1 MSSTTSL
8 ILIGVAVL
16 FILGIKFLSSPKTA
30 RMGNLVA
37 AAGML
42 IGFVIL
48 CDRDGTKVWSHTW
61 TFNYTLIAIA
71 IVIGLIIGAIGAY
84 SVKMTAMPQM
94 VALFNGLG
102 GGAAALVASLEFI
115 KGAHPVEMAGVTLP
129 VIHEMSVAFIIP
141 MLFAT
146 LIGSLSF
153 SGSIIAYLKLQGKFE
168 KPHTFPGQNIL
179 NGLILLVIL
188 GLCGWLTFDASN
200 GNAVTAFVVMFSL
213 ALFFGIAMV
222 MPIGGADMPV
232 VISLLNSFTG
242 LAGFLTFNAT
252 SGNAIVAFIVMF
264 SLALFFGIAMVM
276 PIGGADMPVVISL
289 LNSFTGLA
297 VAADG
302 FAINN
307 TAMIVAGT
315 LVGSSGTLLTLL
327 MCKAMNRPV
336 TNVLF
341 RAFGSSGGTAAAA
354 GGVAG
359 TVKPI
364 QADEVALLLAYAQR
378 VVVVPGY
385 GMAVAQAQHAVR
397 ELTEELGKR
406 GIEVQFAIHAVAC
419 RMPGH
424 MNVLLAEANVPYDQL
439 IEMEQINPSMDRV
452 DVCLV
457 IGANDVVNPAAHEDK
472 SSPIYG
478 MPIIEAD
485 RCKTTIV
492 MKRSMA
498 AGFAGI
504 ENALF
509 YKDNTRMLFGD
520 AKASLNALVAAV
532 KAS

>member
-1 MSSTTSL
+1 MSSIVPL
-8 ILIGVAVL
+8 ISIGVAVL
-16 FILGIKFLSSPKTA
+16 FIIGIKFLSSPKTA
-30 RMGNLVA
+30 RLGNLVA
-37 AAGML
+37 AAGMFIAFWAL
-42 IGFVIL
+42 HKPSPAPGIVG
-48 CDRDGTKVWSHTW
+48 DPVWTLSW
-61 TFNYTLIAIA
+61 NLNYTLIALG
-71 IVIGLIIGAIGAY
+71 IVIGLILGTFGAY
-84 SVKMTAMPQM
+84 SVKMTSMPQM

-102 GGAAALVASLEFI
+102 GGAAALVASLEFL
-115 KGAHPVEMAGVTLP
+115 KDARGFQVE
-129 VIHEMSVAFIIP
+129 AFIAGS

-153 SGSIIAYLKLQGKFE
+153 SGSIIAYLKLEGKFE
-168 KPHTFPGQNIL
+168 KPHTFPGQNVL
-179 NGLILLVIL
+179 NGFILLVIL
-188 GLCGWLTFDASN
+188 GLCGY
-200 GNAVTAFVVMFSL
+200 
-213 ALFFGIAMV
+213 
-222 MPIGGADMPV
+222 
-232 VISLLNSFTG
+232 
-242 LAGFLTFNAT
+242 LTFNA
-252 SGNAIVAFIVMF
+252 SGGNAITAFIVMF

-307 TAMIVAGT
+307 LAMVVAGT

-341 RAFGSSGGTAAAA
+341 GAFGSSGGGKAANN
-354 GGVAG
+354 GVAG
-359 TVKPI
+359 SVKPI
-364 QADEVALLLAYAQR
+364 QADEAALLLAYAQR

-385 GMAVAQAQHAVR
+385 GMAVAQAQHQVR
-397 ELTEELGKR
+397 ELSDELGKR
-406 GIEVQFAIHAVAC
+406 GVEVQFAIHPVAG

-457 IGANDVVNPAAHEDK
+457 IGANDVVNPAAREEK

-485 RCKTTIV
+485 RCKATIV

-504 ENALF
+504 ENHLF

-520 AKASLNALVAAV
+520 AKASLNTLVAAV
-532 KAS
+532 KAN

>member
-1 MSSTTSL
+1 MSSTIAL
-8 ILIGVAVL
+8 IFIGVSVL
-16 FILGIKFLSSPKTA
+16 FIIGIKFLSSPKTA
-30 RMGNLVA
+30 RYGNLVA
-37 AAGML
+37 AFGML
-42 IGFVIL
+42 VALIALHKTTG
-48 CDRDGTKVWSHTW
+48 DYVWSQGW
-61 TFNYTLIAIA
+61 NLNYTLIALGT
-71 IVIGLIIGAIGAY
+71 VIGLIIGAIGAY

-94 VALFNGLG
+94 VAMFNGLG
-102 GGAAALVASLEFI
+102 GGAAALVASLEFLRRAQ
-115 KGAHPVEMAGVTLP
+115 GMED
-129 VIHEMSVAFIIP
+129 VAAAITIP

-153 SGSIIAYLKLQGKFE
+153 SGSIIAYLKLEGKFE
-168 KPHTFPGQNIL
+168 KPHTFPGQNFL

-188 GLCGWLTFDASN
+188 GLGGW
-200 GNAVTAFVVMFSL
+200 
-213 ALFFGIAMV
+213 
-222 MPIGGADMPV
+222 
-232 VISLLNSFTG
+232 
-242 LAGFLTFNAT
+242 LTFNAT
-252 SGNAIVAFIVMF
+252 GGNAVTAFIVMF

-307 TAMIVAGT
+307 LAMVVAGT

-341 RAFGSSGGTAAAA
+341 GAFGSGGGGGKA
-354 GGVAG
+354 GAEDLAG
-359 TVKPI
+359 KSVKPI
-364 QADEVALLLAYAQR
+364 QADEAALLLAYAQR

-385 GMAVAQAQHAVR
+385 GMAVAQAQHQVR
-397 ELTEELGKR
+397 ELSDQLGKR
-406 GIEVQFAIHAVAC
+406 GVEVQFAIHPVAG

-439 IEMEQINPSMDRV
+439 QEMEAINPSMDRV

-457 IGANDVVNPAAHEDK
+457 IGANDVVNPAAREEK

-485 RCKTTIV
+485 HAKTVIV

-498 AGFAGI
+498 KGFAGI
-504 ENALF
+504 ENHLF

-520 AKASLNALVAAV
+520 AKASLNALIAAV
-532 KAS
+532 KAG

>member
-1 MSSTTSL
+1 MSSTIAL
-8 ILIGVAVL
+8 IFIGVAVL
-16 FILGIKFLSSPKTA
+16 FIIGIKFLSSPKTA
-30 RMGNLVA
+30 RTGNLVA

-42 IGFVIL
+42 VAL
-48 CDRDGTKVWSHTW
+48 LALHKTDGSYVWSQGW
-61 TFNYTLIAIA
+61 NFNYTLIALGT
-71 IVIGLIIGAIGAY
+71 VIGLIIGAIGAY
-84 SVKMTAMPQM
+84 RVKMTAMPQM

-102 GGAAALVASLEFI
+102 GGAAALVAALEFLR
-115 KGAHPVEMAGVTLP
+115 GAHSVEGIT
-129 VIHEMSVAFIIP
+129 AFIAGS

-153 SGSIIAYLKLQGKFE
+153 SGSAIAYLKLEGKFE
-168 KPHTFPGQNIL
+168 KPHTFPGQNIS

-188 GLCGWLTFDASN
+188 GLCGWLTFNASG
-200 GNAVTAFVVMFSL
+200 GNATTAFIVLFCL
-213 ALFFGIAMV
+213 ALFFGVAMV
-222 MPIGGADMPV
+222 
-232 VISLLNSFTG
+232 L
-242 LAGFLTFNAT
+242 
-252 SGNAIVAFIVMF
+252 
-264 SLALFFGIAMVM
+264 

-307 TAMIVAGT
+307 LAMVVAGT

-341 RAFGSSGGTAAAA
+341 GAFGSGGA
-354 GGVAG
+354 GVGAG
-359 TVKPI
+359 ASDLAGKTVKPI
-364 QADEVALLLAYAQR
+364 QADEVALLLTYAQR
-378 VVVVPGY
+378 VVIVPGY

-397 ELTEELGKR
+397 ELSDELGKR
-406 GIEVQFAIHAVAC
+406 GIEVQFAIHPVAG

-439 IEMEQINPSMDRV
+439 VEMEAINPTMDRV

-457 IGANDVVNPAAHEDK
+457 IGANDVVNPAAREDK

-478 MPIIEAD
+478 MPIIDAD
-485 RCKTTIV
+485 HAKTVIV

-504 ENALF
+504 ENLLF

-520 AKASLNALVAAV
+520 AKASLNALIAAE
-532 KAS
+532 KAN

>member
-1 MSSTTSL
+1 MSSSIALTY
-8 ILIGVAVL
+8 IAAAVL

-30 RMGNLVA
+30 RYGNLLA
-37 AAGML
+37 AFGML
-42 IGFVIL
+42 VALIATLPLLNSGNESSAQQ
-48 CDRDGTKVWSHTW
+48 GW
-61 TFNYTLIAIA
+61 TLNYTLMVVG

-94 VALFNGLG
+94 VAAFNGLG
-102 GGAAALVASLEFI
+102 GGAAALVASLEFLRR
-115 KGAHPVEMAGVTLP
+115 ADAGEITTFFA
-129 VIHEMSVAFIIP
+129 IT

-153 SGSIIAYLKLQGKFE
+153 SGSIIAFLKLQGHLE

-179 NGLILLVIL
+179 NGLILVVIL
-188 GLCGWLTFDASN
+188 GLCAYLTGWATTNTA
-200 GNAVTAFVVMFSL
+200 AFVAMFVL
-213 ALFFGIAMV
+213 ALVFGV
-222 MPIGGADMPV
+222 
-232 VISLLNSFTG
+232 
-242 LAGFLTFNAT
+242 
-252 SGNAIVAFIVMF
+252 
-264 SLALFFGIAMVM
+264 AMVM

-302 FAINN
+302 FTINN
-307 TAMIVAGT
+307 ISMIVAGT

-341 RAFGSSGGTAAAA
+341 GAFGSGGGGQAAAA
-354 GGVAG
+354 GVAG

-364 QADEVALLLAYAQR
+364 QADEAALLLSYAQQ
-378 VVVVPGY
+378 VVIVPGY

-397 ELTEELGKR
+397 ELSDELGKR
-406 GIEVQFAIHAVAC
+406 GVEVRFAIHPVAG

-439 IEMEQINPSMDRV
+439 CEMEAINPTMDRV

-457 IGANDVVNPAAHEDK
+457 IGANDVVNPAAREEK

-485 RCKTTIV
+485 HAKTVIV

-504 ENALF
+504 ENLLF

>member
-1 MSSTTSL
+1 MSSTIAL
-8 ILIGVAVL
+8 ILIGVSVL

-30 RMGNLVA
+30 RAGNLVA

-42 IGFVIL
+42 VGLLVLAKPEGGNIWAQG
-48 CDRDGTKVWSHTW
+48 W
-61 TFNYTLIAIA
+61 TFNYTLIVIGT
-71 IVIGLIIGAIGAY
+71 VIGLVIGALGAY
-84 SVKMTAMPQM
+84 SVKMTSMPQM

-102 GGAAALVASLEFI
+102 GGAAALVASLEFL
-115 KGAHPVEMAGVTLP
+115 KGAQPQQVAGMDLP
-129 VIHEMSVAFIIP
+129 MLHDVGAAITIP

-153 SGSIIAYLKLQGKFE
+153 SGSIIAYLKLEGKFE

-179 NGLILLVIL
+179 NGLILLVII
-188 GLCGWLTFDASN
+188 GLCGWLTFHA
-200 GNAVTAFVVMFSL
+200 
-213 ALFFGIAMV
+213 
-222 MPIGGADMPV
+222 
-232 VISLLNSFTG
+232 TG
-242 LAGFLTFNAT
+242 H
-252 SGNAIVAFIVMF
+252 NAIVAFIVMF

-307 TAMIVAGT
+307 NAMIVAGT

-341 RAFGSSGGTAAAA
+341 GAFGSSGGAGAAAA
-354 GGVAG
+354 GVVG

-385 GMAVAQAQHAVR
+385 GMAVAQAQHSVR

-406 GIEVQFAIHAVAC
+406 GVEVQFAIHPVAG

-457 IGANDVVNPAAHEDK
+457 IGANDVVNPAAREEK
-472 SSPIYG
+472 TSPIYG
-478 MPIIEAD
+478 MPIIDAD
-485 RCKTTIV
+485 RCKTCIV

-504 ENALF
+504 ENHLF

>member
-1 MSSTTSL
+1 MDLVAL
-8 ILIGVAVL
+8 IFIGVAIL
-16 FILGIKFLSSPKTA
+16 FIIGIKFLSSPKTA
-30 RMGNLVA
+30 RYGNLIA
-37 AAGML
+37 AAGMIIAFFAL
-42 IGFVIL
+42 HK
-48 CDRDGTKVWSHTW
+48 GTGVSVWTQGWS
-61 TFNYTLIAIA
+61 FNYTLIAIG
-71 IVIGLIIGAIGAY
+71 IVVGLILGAVGAY

-102 GGAAALVASLEFI
+102 GGAAALVAGLEFNR
-115 KGAHPVEMAGVTLP
+115 GAGGMVAVPVSITV
-129 VIHEMSVAFIIP
+129 P

-153 SGSIIAYLKLQGKFE
+153 AGSIIAYLKLEGKFE
-168 KPHTFPGQNIL
+168 KPHTFPGQNFL

-188 GLCGWLTFDASN
+188 GLGGWLTVNAVG
-200 GNAVTAFVVMFSL
+200 GNALTAFIIMFSL
-213 ALFFGIAMV
+213 ALIFGV
-222 MPIGGADMPV
+222 
-232 VISLLNSFTG
+232 
-242 LAGFLTFNAT
+242 
-252 SGNAIVAFIVMF
+252 
-264 SLALFFGIAMVM
+264 AMVM

-307 TAMIVAGT
+307 LAMIVAGT

-341 RAFGSSGGTAAAA
+341 GAFGSAGGSKAAA

-364 QADEVALLLAYAQR
+364 QADEAALLLAYAQR

-385 GMAVAQAQHAVR
+385 GMAVAQAQHQVR
-397 ELTEELGKR
+397 ELSDELGKR
-406 GIEVQFAIHAVAC
+406 GVEVQFAIHPVAG

-457 IGANDVVNPAAHEDK
+457 IGANDVVNPAAREEK
-472 SSPIYG
+472 TSPIYG

-485 RCKTTIV
+485 RCKCTIV

-504 ENALF
+504 ENLLF

-520 AKASLNALVAAV
+520 AKASLNALIAAV
-532 KAS
+532 KAN

>member
-1 MSSTTSL
+1 MSST
-8 ILIGVAVL
+8 IAFIIIGVSVL

-30 RMGNLVA
+30 RIGNLVA
-37 AAGML
+37 AAGMF
-42 IGFVIL
+42 IAL
-48 CDRDGTKVWSHTW
+48 CVLLKTDGTSVWSHGW
-61 TFNYTLIAIA
+61 SFNYTLIVIGT
-71 IVIGLIIGAIGAY
+71 IIGLIIGAIGAY
-84 SVKMTAMPQM
+84 SVKMTSMPQM

-115 KGAHPVEMAGVTLP
+115 KGAHPQELAGIELP
-129 VIHEMSVAFIIP
+129 VLHETTKFIAGS

-153 SGSIIAYLKLQGKFE
+153 SGSIIAYLKLEGKFE

-188 GLCGWLTFDASN
+188 GLCG
-200 GNAVTAFVVMFSL
+200 
-213 ALFFGIAMV
+213 
-222 MPIGGADMPV
+222 
-232 VISLLNSFTG
+232 
-242 LAGFLTFNAT
+242 FLTFNAT
-252 SGNAIVAFIVMF
+252 NGNATTAFIVMF
-264 SLALFFGIAMVM
+264 SLALFFGVAMVL

-307 TAMIVAGT
+307 LAMVVAGT

-336 TNVLF
+336 SNVLF
-341 RAFGSSGGTAAAA
+341 GAFGSSGSAAAAA
-354 GGVAG
+354 GGPAG

-364 QADEVALLLAYAQR
+364 QADEVAMLLAYAQR

-385 GMAVAQAQHAVR
+385 GMAVAQAQHSVR

-406 GIEVQFAIHAVAC
+406 GVEVQFAIHPVAG

-478 MPIIEAD
+478 MPIIDAD
-485 RCKTTIV
+485 HCKTCIV

>member
-1 MSSTTSL
+1 MSST
-8 ILIGVAVL
+8 IAIIIIGVAVL
-16 FILGIKFLSSPKTA
+16 FIIGIKLLASPKTA
-30 RMGNLVA
+30 RLGNLVA

-42 IGFVIL
+42 VALLTLHQPAGEY
-48 CDRDGTKVWSHTW
+48 VWSQGW
-61 TFNYTLIAIA
+61 TLNYTLIAIGTL
-71 IVIGLIIGAIGAY
+71 IGLVIGAIGAY

-94 VALFNGLG
+94 VALFNGVG
-102 GGAAALVASLEFI
+102 GGAAALVASLEFF
-115 KGAHPVEMAGVTLP
+115 KRAHGLEGITPFFAVT
-129 VIHEMSVAFIIP
+129 

-153 SGSIIAYLKLQGKFE
+153 SGSAIAYLKLEGKFE
-168 KPHTFPGQNIL
+168 RPMTFPGQNIF
-179 NGLILLVIL
+179 NGLILLVIF
-188 GLCGWLTFDASN
+188 GLCGYLTINSSASQ
-200 GNAVTAFVVMFSL
+200 ATTAFGVMFL
-213 ALFFGIAMV
+213 
-222 MPIGGADMPV
+222 
-232 VISLLNSFTG
+232 
-242 LAGFLTFNAT
+242 
-252 SGNAIVAFIVMF
+252 
-264 SLALFFGIAMVM
+264 LALFFGIAMVM

-302 FAINN
+302 FTINN
-307 TAMIVAGT
+307 LSMIVAGT

-341 RAFGSSGGTAAAA
+341 GAFGSSGGGGKA
-354 GGVAG
+354 GASDLGG
-359 TVKPI
+359 KTVKPI
-364 QADEVALLLAYAQR
+364 QADEAALLLGYAQQ
-378 VVVVPGY
+378 VVIVPGY
-385 GMAVAQAQHAVR
+385 GMAVAQAQHQVR
-397 ELTEELGKR
+397 ELSDELGKR
-406 GIEVQFAIHAVAC
+406 GVEVRFAIHPVAG

-439 IEMEQINPSMDRV
+439 CEMEAINPTMDRV

-457 IGANDVVNPAAHEDK
+457 IGANDVVNPAAREDK

-485 RCKTTIV
+485 RAKTVIV

-504 ENALF
+504 ENLLF

-520 AKASLNALVAAV
+520 AKASLQTLIAQL

>member
-1 MSSTTSL
+1 MSST
-8 ILIGVAVL
+8 IAFIIIGVSVL
-16 FILGIKFLSSPKTA
+16 FIIGIKFLSSPKTA
-30 RMGNLVA
+30 RLGNLVA

-42 IGFVIL
+42 LALLIL
-48 CDRDGTKVWSHTW
+48 HKPDGAYVWSQGW
-61 TFNYTLIAIA
+61 TFNYTLI
-71 IVIGLIIGAIGAY
+71 VIGTLVGLGIGAFGAY
-84 SVKMTAMPQM
+84 SVKMTSMPQM

-102 GGAAALVASLEFI
+102 GGAAALVASLEFTR
-115 KGAHPVEMAGVTLP
+115 GAHSAAGIT
-129 VIHEMSVAFIIP
+129 AFIAGS

-153 SGSIIAYLKLQGKFE
+153 SGSAIAYLKLEGKFE
-168 KPHTFPGQNIL
+168 KPMTFPGQNIL

-188 GLCGWLTFDASN
+188 GLCG
-200 GNAVTAFVVMFSL
+200 
-213 ALFFGIAMV
+213 
-222 MPIGGADMPV
+222 
-232 VISLLNSFTG
+232 
-242 LAGFLTFNAT
+242 FLTFNAT
-252 SGNAIVAFIVMF
+252 NGNATAAFIVMF
-264 SLALFFGIAMVM
+264 SLALFFGVAMVM

-307 TAMIVAGT
+307 LAMVVAGT

-341 RAFGSSGGTAAAA
+341 GAFGSSGGAAAA
-354 GGVAG
+354 SGDLAG
-359 TVKPI
+359 KTVKSV
-364 QADEVALLLAYAQR
+364 QADEAALLLSYAQQ
-378 VVVVPGY
+378 VVIVPGY
-385 GMAVAQAQHAVR
+385 GLAVAQAQHQVR
-397 ELTEELGKR
+397 ELADELGKR
-406 GIEVQFAIHAVAC
+406 GVEVRFAIHPVAG

-424 MNVLLAEANVPYDQL
+424 MNVLLAEANIPYDQL
-439 IEMEQINPSMDRV
+439 CEMEAVNPTMERV

-457 IGANDVVNPAAHEDK
+457 IGANDVVNPAAREEK
-472 SSPIYG
+472 TSPIYG

-485 RCKTTIV
+485 HAKAVIV

-504 ENALF
+504 ENHLF

-520 AKASLNALVAAV
+520 AKASLNALVAQV
-532 KAS
+532 KAG

>member
-1 MSSTTSL
+1 MSSTIAL
-8 ILIGVAVL
+8 IIIGVSVL

-30 RMGNLVA
+30 RHGNLVA
-37 AAGML
+37 AAGMIIALL
-42 IGFVIL
+42 ILHKTNGEY
-48 CDRDGTKVWSHTW
+48 VWSQGW
-61 TFNYTLIAIA
+61 SFNYTLIAIGT
-71 IVIGLIIGAIGAY
+71 IIGLIIGAIGAY

-102 GGAAALVASLEFI
+102 GGAAALVASLEFT
-115 KGAHPVEMAGVTLP
+115 KGAHGTEIAGVTLP
-129 VIHEMSVAFIIP
+129 VVADTSAFIAGS

-153 SGSIIAYLKLQGKFE
+153 SGSIIAYLKLEGKFE
-168 KPHTFPGQNIL
+168 KPHTFPGQNFL

-188 GLCGWLTFDASN
+188 VLCGWLTIHASGDHATN
-200 GNAVTAFVVMFSL
+200 FFILMFCL
-213 ALFFGIAMV
+213 ALFFGV
-222 MPIGGADMPV
+222 
-232 VISLLNSFTG
+232 
-242 LAGFLTFNAT
+242 
-252 SGNAIVAFIVMF
+252 
-264 SLALFFGIAMVM
+264 AMVM

-307 TAMIVAGT
+307 LAMVVAGT

-341 RAFGSSGGTAAAA
+341 GAFGSSGGGA
-354 GGVAG
+354 GAGPAGVAG

-364 QADEVALLLAYAQR
+364 QADEVALLLTYAQR
-378 VVVVPGY
+378 VVIVPGY

-397 ELTEELGKR
+397 ELSDELGKR
-406 GIEVQFAIHAVAC
+406 GIEVQFAIHPVAG

-439 IEMEQINPSMDRV
+439 CEMEAINPTMDRV

-457 IGANDVVNPAAHEDK
+457 IGANDVVNPAAREDK

-478 MPIIEAD
+478 MPIIDAD
-485 RCKTTIV
+485 HAKTVIV

-504 ENALF
+504 ENLLF

>member
-1 MSSTTSL
+1 MTMSSAVSL
-8 ILIGVAVL
+8 IFIGVAVL
-16 FILGIKFLSSPKTA
+16 FIIGIKFLSSPKTA
-30 RMGNLVA
+30 RAGNLVA

-42 IGFVIL
+42 VAFL
-48 CDRDGTKVWSHTW
+48 ALHKPDGTSVWMQGW
-61 TFNYTLIAIA
+61 NMNYTLIAIG
-71 IVIGLIIGAIGAY
+71 IGIGLVIGAAGAY

-102 GGAAALVASLEFI
+102 GGAAALVASLEFMRDSHR
-115 KGAHPVEMAGVTLP
+115 ADAVT
-129 VIHEMSVAFIIP
+129 AFVTVP

-168 KPHTFPGQNIL
+168 KPMTFKGQNFL

-188 GLCGWLTFDASN
+188 GLAGWLTI
-200 GNAVTAFVVMFSL
+200 NATVPAAATAFLVMFL
-213 ALFFGIAMV
+213 
-222 MPIGGADMPV
+222 
-232 VISLLNSFTG
+232 
-242 LAGFLTFNAT
+242 
-252 SGNAIVAFIVMF
+252 
-264 SLALFFGIAMVM
+264 LALFFGIAMVM

-302 FAINN
+302 FAIDN

-341 RAFGSSGGTAAAA
+341 GAFGSGGGSKAAAN
-354 GGVAG
+354 GIAG
-359 TVKPI
+359 TVKPV

-378 VVVVPGY
+378 VVIVPGY
-385 GMAVAQAQHAVR
+385 GMAVAQAQHQVR
-397 ELTEELGKR
+397 ELTDELGKR
-406 GIEVQFAIHAVAC
+406 GVEVQFAIHPVAG

-424 MNVLLAEANVPYDQL
+424 MNVLLAEANVSYDQL

-457 IGANDVVNPAAHEDK
+457 IGANDVVNPAAREEK

-485 RCKTTIV
+485 RCKSTIV

-504 ENALF
+504 ENHLF

-520 AKASLNALVAAV
+520 AKSSLQQLITAV
-532 KAS
+532 KEN

>member
-1 MSSTTSL
+1 MSSTIAL
-8 ILIGVAVL
+8 IIIGVAVL
-16 FILGIKFLSSPKTA
+16 FIIGIKLLSSPKTA
-30 RMGNLVA
+30 RRGNLLA

-42 IGFVIL
+42 VALLALHKPG
-48 CDRDGTKVWSHTW
+48 GEYVWSQGW
-61 TFNYTLIAIA
+61 TFNYTLIATGTIL
-71 IVIGLIIGAIGAY
+71 GLIIGAIGAY

-102 GGAAALVASLEFI
+102 GGAAALVASLEFYR
-115 KGAHPVEMAGVTLP
+115 GAHRLEGIA
-129 VIHEMSVAFIIP
+129 AFIAVA

-153 SGSIIAYLKLQGKFE
+153 SGSIIAYLKLEGKFE
-168 KPHTFPGQNIL
+168 KPVTFPGQNIL

-188 GLCGWLTFDASN
+188 GLCGWLTFNATN
-200 GNAVTAFVVMFSL
+200 GNSNTFFIVMFAL
-213 ALFFGIAMV
+213 ALFFGV
-222 MPIGGADMPV
+222 
-232 VISLLNSFTG
+232 
-242 LAGFLTFNAT
+242 
-252 SGNAIVAFIVMF
+252 
-264 SLALFFGIAMVM
+264 AMVM

-307 TAMIVAGT
+307 LAMIVAGT

-341 RAFGSSGGTAAAA
+341 GAFGSGSSGGKGGA
-354 GGVAG
+354 GDLGG
-359 TVKPI
+359 KTVKPI
-364 QADEVALLLAYAQR
+364 QADEAALLLGYAQQ
-378 VVVVPGY
+378 VVIVPGY
-385 GMAVAQAQHAVR
+385 GMAVAQAQHQVR
-397 ELTEELGKR
+397 ELSDELGKH
-406 GIEVQFAIHAVAC
+406 GVEVRFAIHPVAG

-439 IEMEQINPSMDRV
+439 CEMEAINPTMDRV

-457 IGANDVVNPAAHEDK
+457 IGANDVVNPAAREEK

-485 RCKTTIV
+485 RCKSVIV
-492 MKRSMA
+492 IKRSMA

-504 ENALF
+504 ENHLF

-520 AKASLNALVAAV
+520 AKASLQTLITQL

>member
-1 MSSTTSL
+1 MNL
-8 ILIGVAVL
+8 IALIVIGVAVL

-30 RMGNLVA
+30 RTGNLVA
-37 AAGML
+37 AAGMG
-42 IGFVIL
+42 IAL
-48 CDRDGTKVWSHTW
+48 CVLLKTDGTSVWSHGW
-61 TFNYTLIAIA
+61 SFNYTLIVIGTL
-71 IVIGLIIGAIGAY
+71 IGLIIGAIGAY
-84 SVKMTAMPQM
+84 SVKMTSMPQM

-115 KGAHPVEMAGVTLP
+115 KGAHGTEHAGMELP
-129 VIHEMSVAFIIP
+129 AVHQSTAFIAGS

-153 SGSIIAYLKLQGKFE
+153 SGSIIAYLKLEGKFE

-188 GLCGWLTFDASN
+188 GLCGFLTFNASG
-200 GNAVTAFVVMFSL
+200 GNATTAFIVMFCL
-213 ALFFGIAMV
+213 ALFFGVAMV
-222 MPIGGADMPV
+222 
-232 VISLLNSFTG
+232 L
-242 LAGFLTFNAT
+242 
-252 SGNAIVAFIVMF
+252 
-264 SLALFFGIAMVM
+264 

-307 TAMIVAGT
+307 LAMVVAGT

-341 RAFGSSGGTAAAA
+341 GAFGSSGGGGAAA

-378 VVVVPGY
+378 VVIVPGY
-385 GMAVAQAQHAVR
+385 GMAVAQAQHSVR
-397 ELTEELGKR
+397 ELSDELGKR
-406 GIEVQFAIHAVAC
+406 GVEVQFAIHPVAG

-424 MNVLLAEANVPYDQL
+424 MNVLLAEANVSYDQL
-439 IEMEQINPSMDRV
+439 IEMETINPSMDRV

-457 IGANDVVNPAAHEDK
+457 IGANDVVNPAAREEK
-472 SSPIYG
+472 TSPIYG

-485 RCKTTIV
+485 RCKTVIV

-504 ENALF
+504 ENHLF

>member
-1 MSSTTSL
+1 MSSQIVPL
-8 ILIGVAVL
+8 VIIGVSVL

-30 RMGNLVA
+30 RLGNLVA
-37 AAGML
+37 AAGMF
-42 IGFVIL
+42 IAL
-48 CDRDGTKVWSHTW
+48 CVLLKTDGTSVWSHGW
-61 TFNYTLIAIA
+61 SFNYTLIVIGTL
-71 IVIGLIIGAIGAY
+71 IGLIIGAIGAY
-84 SVKMTAMPQM
+84 SVKMTSMPQM

-115 KGAHPVEMAGVTLP
+115 KGAHGPEIAGIKLP
-129 VIHEMSVAFIIP
+129 ALQAASAFIAGS

-153 SGSIIAYLKLQGKFE
+153 SGSIIAYLKLEGKFE

-188 GLCGWLTFDASN
+188 GLCGFLTFNASG
-200 GNAVTAFVVMFSL
+200 GNATLAFIVLFCL
-213 ALFFGIAMV
+213 ALFFGV
-222 MPIGGADMPV
+222 
-232 VISLLNSFTG
+232 
-242 LAGFLTFNAT
+242 
-252 SGNAIVAFIVMF
+252 
-264 SLALFFGIAMVM
+264 AMVM

-307 TAMIVAGT
+307 LAMVVAGT

-341 RAFGSSGGTAAAA
+341 GAFGSSGGSAAAA

-385 GMAVAQAQHAVR
+385 GMAVAQAQHSVR

-406 GIEVQFAIHAVAC
+406 GVEVQFAIHPVAG

-439 IEMEQINPSMDRV
+439 VEMEAINPSMDRV

-457 IGANDVVNPAAHEDK
+457 IGANDVVNPAAREDK

-485 RCKTTIV
+485 RCKTVIV

-504 ENALF
+504 ENHLF

-520 AKASLNALVAAV
+520 AKASLNALVAQV

>member
-1 MSSTTSL
+1 MSSTIAL
-8 ILIGVAVL
+8 IIIGVAVL
-16 FILGIKFLSSPKTA
+16 FIIGIKFLSSPKTA
-30 RMGNLVA
+30 RIGNLIA
-37 AAGML
+37 AAGMFIAL
-42 IGFVIL
+42 ISLHKPGG
-48 CDRDGTKVWSHTW
+48 DYVWSQGW
-61 TFNYTLIAIA
+61 TFNYTLIAIGTF
-71 IVIGLIIGAIGAY
+71 IGLIIGAIGAY

-94 VALFNGLG
+94 VAMFNGLG
-102 GGAAALVASLEFI
+102 GGAAALVASLEFVRRSHSLEGI
-115 KGAHPVEMAGVTLP
+115 TGFDAG
-129 VIHEMSVAFIIP
+129 S

-153 SGSIIAYLKLQGKFE
+153 SGSIIAWMKLEGKFE
-168 KPHTFPGQNIL
+168 KPHTFPGQNFL

-188 GLCGWLTFDASN
+188 GLCGWLTFNAS
-200 GNAVTAFVVMFSL
+200 GNHATDFFILMFCL
-213 ALFFGIAMV
+213 ALFFGVAMV
-222 MPIGGADMPV
+222 
-232 VISLLNSFTG
+232 L
-242 LAGFLTFNAT
+242 
-252 SGNAIVAFIVMF
+252 
-264 SLALFFGIAMVM
+264 

-307 TAMIVAGT
+307 LAMVVAGT

-341 RAFGSSGGTAAAA
+341 GAFGSSGGSQAAA

-378 VVVVPGY
+378 VVIVPGY
-385 GMAVAQAQHAVR
+385 GMAVAQAQHSVR
-397 ELTEELGKR
+397 ELSDELGKR
-406 GIEVQFAIHAVAC
+406 GIEVQFAIHPVAG

-457 IGANDVVNPAAHEDK
+457 IGANDVVNPAAREEK
-472 SSPIYG
+472 TSPIYG

-485 RCKTTIV
+485 RCKQCIV

-504 ENALF
+504 ENHLF

>member
-1 MSSTTSL
+1 VNST
-8 ILIGVAVL
+8 IAYIIIGVSVL
-16 FILGIKFLSSPKTA
+16 FIIGIKLLASPKTA
-30 RMGNLVA
+30 RIGNQVA

-42 IGFVIL
+42 IAFLTLHKPTGEY
-48 CDRDGTKVWSHTW
+48 VWAQGW
-61 TFNYTLIAIA
+61 TFNYTLIAIGT
-71 IVIGLIIGAIGAY
+71 IVGLIIGAIGAY

-94 VALFNGLG
+94 VALFNGAG
-102 GGAAALVASLEFI
+102 GGAAALVASLEFLNPEHGI
-115 KGAHPVEMAGVTLP
+115 MT
-129 VIHEMSVAFIIP
+129 FIAIS

-153 SGSIIAYLKLQGKFE
+153 SGSIIAFLKLEGKFE

-179 NGLILLVIL
+179 NGLVLLVIL
-188 GLCGWLTFDASN
+188 GLCGWLAFHTSG
-200 GNAVTAFVVMFSL
+200 GNTTMEFIIMFAL
-213 ALFFGIAMV
+213 ALFFGV
-222 MPIGGADMPV
+222 
-232 VISLLNSFTG
+232 
-242 LAGFLTFNAT
+242 
-252 SGNAIVAFIVMF
+252 
-264 SLALFFGIAMVM
+264 AMVM

-302 FAINN
+302 FANN
-307 TAMIVAGT
+307 NLAMVVAGT

-341 RAFGSSGGTAAAA
+341 GAFGSTGGAGAAAA
-354 GGVAG
+354 GDLAG
-359 TVKPI
+359 KTVKPI
-364 QADEVALLLAYAQR
+364 QADEVAVLLAYAQQ
-378 VVVVPGY
+378 VVIVPGY
-385 GMAVAQAQHAVR
+385 GMAVAQAQHQVA
-397 ELTEELGKR
+397 ELSEELGQR
-406 GIEVQFAIHAVAC
+406 GVEVRFAIHPVAG

-424 MNVLLAEANVPYDQL
+424 MNVLLAEANIPYEQL
-439 IEMEQINPSMDRV
+439 CEMEAINPTMERV

-457 IGANDVVNPAAHEDK
+457 IGANDVVNPAAREDK

-478 MPIIEAD
+478 MPIIDAD
-485 RCKTTIV
+485 HAKTVIV

-504 ENALF
+504 ENHLF

-520 AKASLNALVAAV
+520 AKASLNALVAQI

>member
-1 MSSTTSL
+1 MSSTIAL

-30 RMGNLVA
+30 RRGNLVA
-37 AAGML
+37 AAGMV
-42 IGFVIL
+42 IGFIIL
-48 CDRDGTKVWSHTW
+48 SKPDGANIWTQGW
-61 TFNYTLIAIA
+61 TFNYTLI
-71 IVIGLIIGAIGAY
+71 VIGILVGLVIGALGAY

-115 KGAHPVEMAGVTLP
+115 KGTNPPELLGVKLP
-129 VIHEMSVAFIIP
+129 ELHDPSAAITIP

-153 SGSIIAYLKLQGKFE
+153 AGSIIAYLKLEGKFE
-168 KPHTFPGQNIL
+168 KPHTFPGQNFL

-188 GLCGWLTFDASN
+188 GLCGWLTFNAT
-200 GNAVTAFVVMFSL
+200 GHNAVVAFVVMFCL

-222 MPIGGADMPV
+222 
-232 VISLLNSFTG
+232 L
-242 LAGFLTFNAT
+242 
-252 SGNAIVAFIVMF
+252 
-264 SLALFFGIAMVM
+264 

-307 TAMIVAGT
+307 NAMIVAGT

-341 RAFGSSGGTAAAA
+341 GAFGSGGGSKAAV

-364 QADEVALLLAYAQR
+364 QADEVALLLTYAQR
-378 VVVVPGY
+378 VVIVPGY

-397 ELTEELGKR
+397 ELSDELGKR
-406 GIEVQFAIHAVAC
+406 GIEVQFAIHPVAG

-439 IEMEQINPSMDRV
+439 IEMEQINPTMDRV

-457 IGANDVVNPAAHEDK
+457 IGANDVVNPAAREEK

-504 ENALF
+504 ENHLF

-532 KAS
+532 KVS

>member
-1 MSSTTSL
+1 MSSFIAIIF
-8 ILIGVAVL
+8 ILVSVL
-16 FILGIKFLSSPKTA
+16 FILGIKLLGSPKTA
-30 RMGNLVA
+30 RYGNLLA
-37 AAGML
+37 AFGML
-42 IGFVIL
+42 IALAATIPLLGSSEETSL
-48 CDRDGTKVWSHTW
+48 LQHGWS
-61 TFNYTLIAIA
+61 FNYTLMVVG

-94 VALFNGLG
+94 VAAFNGLG
-102 GGAAALVASLEFI
+102 GGAAALVGSLEFLRRANSPEGI
-115 KGAHPVEMAGVTLP
+115 T
-129 VIHEMSVAFIIP
+129 AFFAIT
-141 MLFAT
+141 MLFAA

-153 SGSIIAYLKLQGKFE
+153 SGSIIAFAKLEGYFE
-168 KPHTFPGQNIL
+168 RPHTFPGQNFL
-179 NGLILLVIL
+179 NGLIVAVII
-188 GLCGWLTFDASN
+188 GLCVYITGWAPTNS
-200 GNAVTAFVVMFSL
+200 TAFITMFAL
-213 ALFFGIAMV
+213 ALIFGV
-222 MPIGGADMPV
+222 
-232 VISLLNSFTG
+232 
-242 LAGFLTFNAT
+242 
-252 SGNAIVAFIVMF
+252 
-264 SLALFFGIAMVM
+264 AMVM

-302 FAINN
+302 FTINN
-307 TAMIVAGT
+307 ISMIVAGT

-341 RAFGSSGGTAAAA
+341 GAFGSSSGSKAAA
-354 GGVAG
+354 GGVVG

-364 QADEVALLLAYAQR
+364 QADEAALLLSYAQS
-378 VVVVPGY
+378 VVIVPGY
-385 GMAVAQAQHAVR
+385 GMAVAQAQHSVR
-397 ELTEELGKR
+397 ELSDELGKR
-406 GIEVQFAIHAVAC
+406 GVEVRFAIHPVAG

-439 IEMEQINPSMDRV
+439 CEMEAINPTMDRV

-457 IGANDVVNPAAHEDK
+457 IGANDVVNPAAREEK

-485 RCKTTIV
+485 HAKTVIV

-504 ENALF
+504 ENSLF

-520 AKASLNALVAAV
+520 AKASLQALIAAV

>member
-1 MSSTTSL
+1 MSSPIALL
-8 ILIGVAVL
+8 IIGVAVL
-16 FILGIKFLSSPKTA
+16 FIIGIKLLSSPKTA
-30 RMGNLVA
+30 RVGNLVA

-42 IGFVIL
+42 IALVVL
-48 CDRDGTKVWSHTW
+48 HKPDGTSVWTQGWSS
-61 TFNYTLIAIA
+61 NYTLI
-71 IVIGLIIGAIGAY
+71 VIGTLTGLVIGAVGAY

-102 GGAAALVASLEFI
+102 GGAAALVASLEFQR
-115 KGAHPVEMAGVTLP
+115 GAHSFAGIT
-129 VIHEMSVAFIIP
+129 AFIAGA

-153 SGSIIAYLKLQGKFE
+153 SGSIIAYLKLEGKFE
-168 KPHTFPGQNIL
+168 KPMTFPGQNIL
-179 NGLILLVIL
+179 NGLVLLVIL
-188 GLCGWLTFDASN
+188 GLGGWLTL
-200 GNAVTAFVVMFSL
+200 NAPNEHATFAFM
-213 ALFFGIAMV
+213 
-222 MPIGGADMPV
+222 
-232 VISLLNSFTG
+232 
-242 LAGFLTFNAT
+242 
-252 SGNAIVAFIVMF
+252 VMF

-307 TAMIVAGT
+307 LAMVVAGT

-341 RAFGSSGGTAAAA
+341 GAFGSSGGSHAAA
-354 GGVAG
+354 GGIAG

-385 GMAVAQAQHAVR
+385 GMAVAQAQHSVR
-397 ELTEELGKR
+397 ELSDELGKR
-406 GIEVQFAIHAVAC
+406 GVEVQFAIHPVAG

-439 IEMEQINPSMDRV
+439 VEMEAINPSMDRV

-457 IGANDVVNPAAHEDK
+457 IGANDVVNPAAREEK
-472 SSPIYG
+472 TSPIYG

-485 RCKTTIV
+485 RCKTVIV

-504 ENALF
+504 ENHLF

-520 AKASLNALVAAV
+520 AKASLNALVAQV
-532 KAS
+532 KAG